1 MFEKFWDT
9 TSLIRRLYDKEMQ
22 PVCEH
27 YQITRMELDILLFL
41 ANNPSFDTARDII
54 ERKKLTK
61 SHVSASIKKLTERG
75 LLETSYYPENRKNI
89 HLKVQEEAREIVA
102 KGREA
107 QRAFGA
113 VLTKNLS
120 VEEIQELRDSFEKIS
135 DNIRTALKE
144 EGYR

>member
-27 YQITRMELDILLFL
+27 YQITRIELDILLFL

-61 SHVSASIKKLTERG
+61 SHVSASVKKMTERG
-75 LLETSYYPENRKNI
+75 LLEQSYHPENRKNI
-89 HLKVQEEAREIVA
+89 HLKVKGEAQEMIE

-107 QRAFGA
+107 QKAFGV
-113 VLTKNLS
+113 VLTRNFS
-120 VEEIQELRDSFEKIS
+120 MEEIQSLRDSFEKIS
-135 DNIRTALKE
+135 DNIRAALE
-144 EGYR
+144 EEIYR